1 MSTQSEDEDKL
12 FYDALVRLQISV
24 GIRQNFLNLLTDIK
38 AHTSNPNVI
47 DLIDTLSRS
56 LDQADREQLADKA
69 RRRFQAYG
77 YMPPS

>member
-56 LDQADREQLADKA
+56 LDQADRELADEA